1 MSKTENNI
9 LLFSITLCWAASYVF
24 IKELPSDLSTYGYLT
39 MTCGIAAVLLTVVFW
54 KKFKGLKRSTVGKS
68 AFLSLLLTLNL
79 LFDKLGIDQLPSS
92 TASVLAA
99 TSILI
104 VPILLMMMR
113 KMPTPNNLAGALV
126 IMAGI
131 LVTSGFQTESLF
143 GMGAL
148 FMFLSAVASSVY
160 TIVVDKVTKEEDPLM
175 LSILQ
180 MWFSSVLSYIL
191 WFMEDP
197 GTFANVEYS
206 NEMLSS
212 IFILAFFAKAY
223 AYVALMYSQKYSDPI
238 RVTIIASTEPVVT
251 LVLAVLIPSA
261 FTERLTP
268 SSAVGALIIMGG
280 AIISGTDFLSAKG
293 GKVHES

>member
-24 IKELPSDLSTYGYLT
+24 IKELPADLSTFGYLT
-39 MTCGIAAVLLTVVFW
+39 MTCGIAAILLTVVFW
-54 KKFKGLKRSTVGKS
+54 KKFKGLRPSAVGKS
-68 AFLSLLLTLNL
+68 ALLSLLLTLNL

-104 VPILLMMMR
+104 VPILLIAMK

-143 GMGAL
+143 CMGAL

-160 TIVVDKVTKEEDPLM
+160 TIAVDKVTKEEDPLV
-175 LSILQ
+175 LGILQ
-180 MWFSSVLSYIL
+180 MWISCIFSYIL
-191 WFMEDP
+191 WFIEDP
-197 GTFANVEYS
+197 GTFANVDYS

-251 LVLAVLIPSA
+251 LVLAVLIPLS
-261 FTERLTP
+261 
-268 SSAVGALIIMGG
+268 LIHI
-280 AIISGTDFLSAKG
+280 
-293 GKVHES
+293 

>member
-24 IKELPSDLSTYGYLT
+24 IKKLPASLSTYGYLT
-39 MTCGIAAVLLTVVFW
+39 MTCGIAAVLLTIIFW
-54 KKFKGLKRSTVGKS
+54 RKIPQITGAALGKS
-68 AFLSLLLTLNL
+68 ALLSVFLTLNL
-79 LFDKLGIDQLPSS
+79 LFDKLGIDRLSSS

-99 TSILI
+99 SSILI
-104 VPILLMMMR
+104 VPVMLIFMR
-113 KMPTPNNLAGALV
+113 QFPAGHQLAGAAV

-131 LVTSGFQTESLF
+131 LVTSGFQMSNLF

-160 TIVVDKVTKEEDPLM
+160 TIAADKVTKEEDPML

-180 MWFSSVLSYIL
+180 MWISAVFGFLL
-191 WFMEDP
+191 WLGEDP
-197 GTFANVEYS
+197 ATFASVEYS

-251 LVLAVLIPSA
+251 LTLAVLIPSA
-261 FTERLTP
+261 FEEEFTVL
-268 SSAVGALIIMGG
+268 SVAGAVIIMAG
-280 AIISGTDFLSAKG
+280 AILSGTDFRAKKKEG
-293 GKVHES
+293 RA

>member
-24 IKELPSDLSTYGYLT
+24 IKELPADLSTFGYLT
-39 MTCGIAAVLLTVVFW
+39 MTCGIAAILLTVVFW
-54 KKFKGLKRSTVGKS
+54 KKFKGLRPSAVGKS
-68 AFLSLLLTLNL
+68 ALLSLLLTLNL

-104 VPILLMMMR
+104 VPILLIAM
-113 KMPTPNNLAGALV
+113 KQMPTPNNLAGALV

-143 GMGAL
+143 CMGAL

-160 TIVVDKVTKEEDPLM
+160 TIAVDKVTKEEDPLV

-180 MWFSSVLSYIL
+180 MWISCLFSYIL
-191 WFMEDP
+191 WFIEDP
-197 GTFANVEYS
+197 GTFANVDYS

-261 FTERLTP
+261 FSERLTAT
-268 SSAVGALIIMGG
+268 SAVGAIIIMIG
-280 AIISGTDFLSAKG
+280 AIISGTNFLSGKG
-293 GKVHES
+293 GEVHEI

>member
-24 IKELPSDLSTYGYLT
+24 IKELPADLSTFGYLT
-39 MTCGIAAVLLTVVFW
+39 MTCGIAAILLTVVFW
-54 KKFKGLKRSTVGKS
+54 KKFKGLRPSAVGKS
-68 AFLSLLLTLNL
+68 ALLSLLLTLNL

-104 VPILLMMMR
+104 VPILLIAMK

-143 GMGAL
+143 CMGAL

-160 TIVVDKVTKEEDPLM
+160 TIAVDKVTKEEDPLV
-175 LSILQ
+175 LGILQ
-180 MWFSSVLSYIL
+180 MWISCLFSYIL
-191 WFMEDP
+191 WFIEDP
-197 GTFANVEYS
+197 GTFANVDYS

-261 FTERLTP
+261 FSERLTAT
-268 SSAVGALIIMGG
+268 SAVGAIIIMIG
-280 AIISGTDFLSAKG
+280 AIISGTNFLSGKG
-293 GKVHES
+293 GEVHGI